1 MRPLSALACSAEEA
15 LDSLDHRS
23 VAKLACAFHSM
34 GVHHPQA
41 AKVLSDTT
49 TLLLTQ
55 QLQVGTHH
63 SRSDQQYSSDQKS

>member
-1 MRPLSALACSAEEA
+1 
-15 LDSLDHRS
+15 
-23 VAKLACAFHSM
+23 M